1 MPRDAG
7 LEQLIEEDLGS
18 LPGLSS
24 RAMFG
29 GWAWLL
35 DGQMVCGA
43 RADGMLAR
51 VGQPISRWALACPGI
66 TPMVSRGKEM
76 RGWVRLDAQAYAD
89 DNLRRTLINA
99 AVDFTRSLA
108 KHEERGAF
116 E

>member
-1 MPRDAG
+1 MARDPG
-7 LEQLIEEDLGS
+7 LEQLVEEDIGS
-18 LPGLSS
+18 LPGLSG

-43 RADGMLAR
+43 RTDGLLAR
-51 VGQPISRWALACPGI
+51 VGQPTSRWALAHPGI
-66 TPMVSRGKEM
+66 TPMMSRGREM
-76 RGWVRLDAQAYAD
+76 RGWVRLEAQAYAD

-99 AVDFTRSLA
+99 AVDFTRSLSVHA
-108 KHEERGAF
+108 ERSAS